1 VSKFVGKFRK
11 NQNYSDDYK
20 TMNEK
25 KQRNEHGEIKKV
37 LSRDLN
43 EGYEDYDDI
52 ERLEHICKIVNTSGK
67 Y

>member
-11 NQNYSDDYK
+11 NQSYSDDYK

-37 LSRDLN
+37 LSRDMN

>member
-43 EGYEDYDDI
+43 EGYGDYEELDDY
-52 ERLEHICKIVNTSGK
+52 ELNYK
-67 Y
+67 

>member
-1 VSKFVGKFRK
+1 MSKFVGKFRK

-43 EGYEDYDDI
+43 EGYEDYEELDDY
-52 ERLEHICKIVNTSGK
+52 ELNYK
-67 Y
+67 

>member
-1 VSKFVGKFRK
+1 MSKFVGKFRK

-43 EGYEDYDDI
+43 EGYGDYEELDDY
-52 ERLEHICKIVNTSGK
+52 ELNYK
-67 Y
+67 

>member
-43 EGYEDYDDI
+43 EGYEDYEELDDY
-52 ERLEHICKIVNTSGK
+52 ELNYK
-67 Y
+67 